1 MSLTSELLKERLEM
15 LREQMLFI
23 QATKDEERNPAE
35 REWLSWAERRM
46 AVLQK
51 EVQP

>member
-1 MSLTSELLKERLEM
+1 MSLTSELIKERLEM
-15 LREQMLFI
+15 LREQALFI

-46 AVLQK
+46 LALEK
-51 EVQP
+51 EVKP